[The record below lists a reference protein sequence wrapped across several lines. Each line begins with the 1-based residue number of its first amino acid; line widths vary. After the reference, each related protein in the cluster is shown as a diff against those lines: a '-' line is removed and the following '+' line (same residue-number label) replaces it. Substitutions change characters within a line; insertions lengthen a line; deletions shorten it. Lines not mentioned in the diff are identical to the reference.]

1 MNDSPRSRIALLNIV
16 LATIAAISI
25 GHGLYWSIKYRPKIV
40 INPPLECGPDRQF
53 EEWLF
58 SSSAGLIADICSD
71 IINKTG
77 SLPVT
82 TRDRSNLILP
92 EALKRTNWPHEFK
105 INEAG
110 ELLDCYGRAFEIA
123 VSSDRVS
130 VTSDS
135 SFTYYFSTLNSKIEK
150 SDR

>member
-1 MNDSPRSRIALLNIV
+1 MIDPPQSRIALLNIV
-16 LATIAAISI
+16 LAIVATISI
-25 GHGLYWSIKYRPKIV
+25 GHGLYWSIKYRPQIV
-40 INPPLECGPDRQF
+40 VNPPLECGPDWQV

-58 SSSAGLIADICSD
+58 SSSAELVAEICGD
-71 IINKTG
+71 IIDNTG
-77 SLPVT
+77 SLPAT
-82 TRDRSNLILP
+82 TRQRSNIILP

-105 INEAG
+105 INAAG
-110 ELLDCYGRAFEIA
+110 ELLDCYGHPFEIA

-135 SFTYYFSTLNSKIEK
+135 SFTYYFSALSTKIEK